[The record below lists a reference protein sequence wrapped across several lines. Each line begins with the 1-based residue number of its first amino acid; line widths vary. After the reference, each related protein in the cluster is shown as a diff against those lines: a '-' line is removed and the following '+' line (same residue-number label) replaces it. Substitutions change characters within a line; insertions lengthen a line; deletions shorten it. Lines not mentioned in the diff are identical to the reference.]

1 MEPTLKKWL
10 TSYSHNMETYPHPQE
25 ELDKE
30 EAAKKTA
37 DEELLKIRKK
47 IEEENLKEAS
57 AKADRQNPS
66 EVSVHPLK
74 RNR

>member
-1 MEPTLKKWL
+1 
-10 TSYSHNMETYPHPQE
+10 METYPHPQE

-37 DEELLKIRKK
+37 ALELLRIRKK
-47 IEEENLKEAS
+47 IEEETLKERS
-57 AKADRQNPS
+57 AEAKRNPS
-66 EVSVHPLK
+66 EVSVHPLR